1 MSAVRSGTRS
11 MLRSPLAIVVVVAV
25 IWFAAA
31 FLVLPNVSLLAATF
45 APEGQLSLTA
55 IERLFSSERA
65 LRSLGNSLLLA
76 ATLAV
81 TVNVVGIFIVL
92 VTQWFK
98 MRARRVLWLGFG
110 TTFIYG
116 GIVLAAGY
124 NFIYGRYGFV
134 TNWLATWIPELDRNW
149 FSGFFAVVL
158 VMTFATTTNHM
169 LFLSAALAKVDRHA
183 IEAARLMGA
192 GTWMILWRIV
202 LPTLRP
208 MIFAVTVLTFLT
220 GLGAL
225 TAPLVLGGEDFQTV
239 APMILTFSR
248 SATSRDV
255 AALLAII
262 LGLATI
268 VLLAIMNR
276 VERSGTYFA
285 VAKVAAPLEPEPF
298 RTRRGSVFMHIAAWV
313 LWVAYVFPVAAV
325 LLFSFVDAR
334 AISAGAIGLGD
345 LTLEHW
351 VTVLTSAD
359 ALRPF
364 LVSVA
369 YSALASVI
377 AVLGIVF
384 VARVITKHPGWLSS
398 TIEYIL
404 HVPWILPT
412 ILIALGLVMAFDRP
426 RPLLGGQ
433 VLTGTVVLLLVAY
446 IIIKLPF
453 TLRLLKAAFASV
465 PADLEDASRI
475 LGAGQLQTLF
485 RVVVPMI
492 LPTVAA
498 ITALNFNSL
507 LDDYDAA
514 VFLYHPLAE
523 PLGIAIKRSTEGEAN
538 LDAMPITFVY
548 TVLLMIVQGFVLWLV
563 YGRAGKRGGRRG

>member
-1 MSAVRSGTRS
+1 

-25 IWFAAA
+25 VWFAAA

-55 IERLFSSERA
+55 VERLLSSERA

-76 ATLAV
+76 SALAV
-81 TVNVVGIFIVL
+81 TVNVIGIFIVL
-92 VTQWFK
+92 VTQWFR
-98 MRARRVLWLGFG
+98 MRARRVLWLGFA

-134 TNWLATWIPELDRNW
+134 TNWLATWVPDLDRNW
-149 FSGFFAVVL
+149 FSGFFAVLL

-192 GTWMILWRIV
+192 GTWTILWRIV

-248 SATSRDV
+248 SQTSRDV

-268 VLLAIMNR
+268 ALLAIMNR

-298 RTRRGSVFMHIAAWV
+298 RTRWGSVVMHVAAWS

-334 AISAGAIGLGD
+334 AISAGAIGFSD

-351 VTVLTSAD
+351 VTVLTSVD

-377 AVLGIVF
+377 AVVGIVF
-384 VARVITKHPGWLSS
+384 VARLITKHPGWLSS
-398 TIEYIL
+398 TVEYVL
-404 HVPWILPT
+404 HLPWILPT
-412 ILIALGLVMAFDRP
+412 ILIALGLVLAFDRP
-426 RPLLGGQ
+426 QGLIGGQ

-446 IIIKLPF
+446 VIIKLPF

-538 LDAMPITFVY
+538 LDAMSITFVY

-563 YGRAGKRGGRRG
+563 YGRAGRKRRRRA

>member
-1 MSAVRSGTRS
+1 MSALRSGTRG
-11 MLRSPLAIVVVVAV
+11 MLRSPLAIIVVVAV

-55 IERLFSSERA
+55 VERLLSSERA

-76 ATLAV
+76 CTLAI

-98 MRARRVLWLGFG
+98 MRARRVLWLGFA

-124 NFIYGRYGFV
+124 SFIYGRYGFV
-134 TNWLATWIPELDRNW
+134 TNWLATWIPDLDRNW
-149 FSGFFAVVL
+149 FSGFFAVVI
-158 VMTFATTTNHM
+158 VMTLATTTNHM

-192 GTWMILWRIV
+192 GTWTILWRIV

-248 SATSRDV
+248 SQTSRDV

-298 RTRRGSVFMHIAAWV
+298 RTRWGSAVMHVAAWG
-313 LWVAYVFPVAAV
+313 LWVVYVFPVAAV
-325 LLFSFVDAR
+325 LLLSFVDAR

-377 AVLGIVF
+377 AVVGIVF
-384 VARVITKHPGWLSS
+384 VARIITRHPGWLSS

-404 HVPWILPT
+404 HLPWILPT

-426 RPLLGGQ
+426 QALIGGQ

-538 LDAMPITFVY
+538 LDGMSITFVY

-563 YGRAGKRGGRRG
+563 YGRAGKGRRRG

>member
-1 MSAVRSGTRS
+1 MSAPRSGTRGI
-11 MLRSPLAIVVVVAV
+11 LRSPLAIVVVVAV

-55 IERLFSSERA
+55 VERLLSSERA

-76 ATLAV
+76 CTLAV

-98 MRARRVLWLGFG
+98 MRARRVLWLGFA

-124 NFIYGRYGFV
+124 SFIYGRYGFV
-134 TNWLATWIPELDRNW
+134 TNWLATWIPDLDRNW
-149 FSGFFAVVL
+149 FSGFFAVVI
-158 VMTFATTTNHM
+158 VMTLATTTNHM

-192 GTWMILWRIV
+192 GTWTILWRIV

-248 SATSRDV
+248 SQTSRDV

-298 RTRRGSVFMHIAAWV
+298 RTAWGSVVMHVAAWT
-313 LWVAYVFPVAAV
+313 LWAVYVFPVAAV
-325 LLFSFVDAR
+325 LLLSFVDAR
-334 AISAGAIGLGD
+334 AISAGSIGLGD
-345 LTLEHW
+345 LTIEHW

-377 AVLGIVF
+377 AVVGIVF
-384 VARVITKHPGWLSS
+384 VARIITRHPGRLSS

-404 HVPWILPT
+404 HLPWILPT

-426 RPLLGGQ
+426 QALIGGQ

-538 LDAMPITFVY
+538 LDGMSITFVY

-563 YGRAGKRGGRRG
+563 YGRAGKRGRRG